1 MITDRM
7 WNEVIY
13 RRFEKP
19 ATVEGGCLVLNFD
32 EMSNTHYGDTIQ
44 TADWQES
51 GMHKTIKLA
60 SKDSHCIN
68 K

>member
-1 MITDRM
+1 M

-32 EMSNTHYGDTIQ
+32 EM
-44 TADWQES
+44 
-51 GMHKTIKLA
+51 
-60 SKDSHCIN
+60 
-68 K
+68 